1 MAKLL
6 KLRGGTTSQH
16 NSFTGAARE
25 VTVDTDKE
33 TLVVHD
39 GSTAGGH
46 SLMRSDIMQEN
57 LDVNGNSIVSSSN
70 GNISITPNGSGKVII
85 DGLSHPTSDGSNGQ
99 FLKTDGGGN
108 LSFATVSQPSNATTS
123 DAGLMSAADKTKL
136 DGIEASSTADQTASE
151 IRTLVESAS
160 DSNVFTDADHTKLN
174 GIAASATNV
183 TNTNQ
188 LTNGAG
194 FVTSSGVTSVA
205 TGSGLTGGTITSTG
219 TLSHSDTSSQGSVN
233 NSGNTFIQDI
243 SLDGFGHVTSLG
255 SGTVSGGSLSFSTL
269 TVNGNTTNYI
279 LHVQQQSTVASREC
293 ISMQHHSIPGSTS
306 DFMSFKQNNGQEVG
320 RIRASGQP
328 FFAGASDYRV
338 KKDVNYNFDATSVIK
353 KLKPVEF
360 KYVDGIG
367 DDEKHIGFIAHELQA
382 QIPEMVFGDKDGM
395 ADVKDIVCDADGN
408 QLQSNVTEDEWTEG
422 KADGTYPNDSVWSAS
437 KSMMNIQTVNES
449 YLVPLLTK
457 TIIELEARIAALESA

>member
-16 NSFTGAARE
+16 GSFTGAARE
-25 VTVDTDKE
+25 VTVDTNKH
-33 TLVVHD
+33 TLIVHD

-219 TLSHSDTSSQGSVN
+219 TLSHSDTSSASSVN
-233 NSGNTFIQDI
+233 NSGNTFVQDVTI
-243 SLDGFGHVTSLG
+243 DGFGHVTAMS
-255 SGTVSGGSLSFSTL
+255 SAAVSGASLSFSQL
-269 TVNGNTTNYI
+269 AISGNN
-279 LHVQQQSTVASREC
+279 STFCLGVTQTSTSATEEVVKL
-293 ISMQHHSIPGSTS
+293 QHHSIPGATS
-306 DFMSFKQNNGQEVG
+306 DFISFCQNNGAEVG
-320 RIRASGQP
+320 RIRASGTP
-328 FFAGASDYRV
+328 FFSGASDYRV

-353 KLKPVEF
+353 KLKPIEF
-360 KYVDGIG
+360 KFVDGFA
-367 DDEKHIGFIAHELQA
+367 DDEKHIGFLAHELQA
-382 QIPEMVFGDKDGM
+382 EIPEMVFGDKDGM
-395 ADVKDIVCDADGN
+395 ADVENIVCDKDGN
-408 QLQSNVTEDEWTEG
+408 QLQNDVTEDEWTEG
-422 KADGTYPNDSVWSAS
+422 KADGTYPNDSVWSAK
-437 KSMMNIQTVNES
+437 KSMMQVQSVNES

-457 TIIELEARIAALESA
+457 TIIELEARITALESA